1 MSEYNVGL
9 MNHIPIAD
17 ASNKCSTCLL
27 GSFCL
32 PVGLS
37 AEDVAKVETLVA
49 ERLRLKKGETLY
61 RQGDA
66 LSAVYSLR
74 SGTLKTHI
82 ALSDGR
88 EQITGFHLPG
98 EIVGLDGIGD
108 LRQQSTA
115 LALEDTETCV
125 IPMTDLE
132 SMARL
137 LPSLQQQF
145 HRILSREISQDHTH
159 LLSLGSMRS
168 EERLANF
175 LLNLAQRYAL
185 RGYSG
190 QEFNLRMGRED
201 IGSYLGMQIETV
213 SRLFSRLTE
222 TGILQINLR
231 HVKILDVEGLN
242 EIAGN
247 KPHC

>member
-1 MSEYNVGL
+1 

-37 AEDVAKVETLVA
+37 VEDAVKVDTLVT

-66 LSAVYSLR
+66 LSALYGVRL
-74 SGTLKTHI
+74 GTLKTQM

-88 EQITGFHLPG
+88 EQVTGFHLPG
-98 EIVGLDGIGD
+98 EIIGLDGIGD
-108 LRQQSTA
+108 LHQQSTA
-115 LALEDTETCV
+115 LALEDSEACV
-125 IPMTDLE
+125 IPMADLE
-132 SMARL
+132 SMARS

-145 HRILSREISQDHTH
+145 HRILSREISQDHNH

-175 LLNLAQRYAL
+175 ILNLAGRYSL

-190 QEFNLRMGRED
+190 QEFNLRMSRED

-213 SRLFSRLTE
+213 SRLFSRFTE
-222 TGILQINLR
+222 AGILQINLR
-231 HVKILDVEGLN
+231 HVKLLDVEALR
-242 EIAGN
+242 ELAGH
-247 KPHC
+247 KLHC

>member
-1 MSEYNVGL
+1 

-37 AEDVAKVETLVA
+37 IEDVAKVDTLVT

-66 LSAVYSLR
+66 SSAVYGLR
-74 SGTLKTHI
+74 FGTLKTHI
-82 ALSDGR
+82 TLSDGR

-108 LRQQSTA
+108 LHQQSTA
-115 LALEDTETCV
+115 MALEDSEACI
-125 IPMTDLE
+125 IPMADLE
-132 SMARL
+132 SLARS

-145 HRILSREISQDHTH
+145 HRILSREISQDHSH
-159 LLSLGSMRS
+159 LLSLGSMRA

-175 LLNLAQRYAL
+175 LLNLAERYSL

-190 QEFNLRMGRED
+190 QEFNLRMSRED

-213 SRLFSRLTE
+213 SRLFSRFTE
-222 TGILQINLR
+222 AGVLQIKLR
-231 HVKILDVEGLN
+231 NVKLLDVTALN
-242 EIAGN
+242 EIAGQ
-247 KPHC
+247 KSQR

>member
-1 MSEYNVGL
+1 
-9 MNHIPIAD
+9 MNHIPIAN

-37 AEDVAKVETLVA
+37 VEDVAKVDTLVA

-61 RQGDA
+61 RHGDA
-66 LSAVYSLR
+66 LGAVYGVR
-74 SGTLKTHI
+74 TGTLKTQI
-82 ALSDGR
+82 ALPDGR

-98 EIVGLDGIGD
+98 EIIGLDGIGD

-115 LALEDTETCV
+115 IALEDSEVCV
-125 IPMTDLE
+125 IPIADLE
-132 SMARL
+132 SMARS

-145 HRILSREISQDHTH
+145 HRILSREISQDHNH

-175 LLNLAQRYAL
+175 ILNLAERYSL
-185 RGYSG
+185 RGYSN
-190 QEFNLRMGRED
+190 QEFNLRMNRED

-213 SRLFSRLTE
+213 SRLFSRFTE
-222 TGILQINLR
+222 AGILQINLR
-231 HVKILDVEGLN
+231 HVKLLDVAGLN
-242 EIAGN
+242 EIAGH

>member
-1 MSEYNVGL
+1 
-9 MNHIPIAD
+9 MNHIPIVD
-17 ASNKCSTCLL
+17 ASSKCSACLM

-37 AEDVAKVETLVA
+37 IEDVAKVDTLVTT
-49 ERLRLKKGETLY
+49 RVRLKKGETLY

-66 LSAVYSLR
+66 LNAVYGVR
-74 SGTLKTHI
+74 FGTLKTHST
-82 ALSDGR
+82 LSNGR

-108 LRQQSTA
+108 LHQQSTA

-132 SMARL
+132 SMARS

-145 HRILSREISQDHTH
+145 HRILSREISQDHNH
-159 LLSLGSMRS
+159 LLTLGSMRS

-175 LLNLAQRYAL
+175 LLNLAERYSL

-190 QEFNLRMGRED
+190 QEFNLRMSRED

-213 SRLFSRLTE
+213 SRLFSRFTE
-222 TGILQINLR
+222 AGILQINLR
-231 HVKILDVEGLN
+231 HVKILDVESLK
-242 EIAGN
+242 EIAGH
-247 KPHC
+247 KQQC

>member
-1 MSEYNVGL
+1 
-9 MNHIPIAD
+9 MNHIPIVD
-17 ASNKCSTCLL
+17 TSSKCSTCLL

-37 AEDVAKVETLVA
+37 VEDAAKVDTLVT

-61 RQGDA
+61 RQGDT
-66 LSAVYSLR
+66 LQAVYGLR
-74 SGTLKTHI
+74 SGTLKTQT

-108 LRQQSTA
+108 LHYQSTS
-115 LALEDTETCV
+115 LALEDTEVCA
-125 IPMTDLE
+125 IPMADLE

-145 HRILSREISQDHTH
+145 HRILSREITQDHNH

-175 LLNLAQRYAL
+175 ILNLAQRYSL

-190 QEFNLRMGRED
+190 QEFNLRMSRDD

-213 SRLFSRLTE
+213 SRLFSRFSE
-222 TGILQINLR
+222 TGMVQINVR
-231 HVKILDVEGLN
+231 HIKILDVEGLN

>member
-1 MSEYNVGL
+1 
-9 MNHIPIAD
+9 MNYIPISD

-37 AEDVAKVETLVA
+37 VEDATKVDTLVDKHV
-49 ERLRLKKGETLY
+49 RLKKGEILY

-66 LSAVYSLR
+66 QDAVYGIR
-74 SGTLKTHI
+74 FGTLKTQT

-98 EIVGLDGIGD
+98 EIVGLDGLND
-108 LRQQSTA
+108 QHQQSTA
-115 LALEDTETCV
+115 LALEDSEACV
-125 IPMTDLE
+125 IPITELE
-132 SMARL
+132 SLARS

-145 HRILSREISQDHTH
+145 HRILSREISQDHNH

-175 LLNLAQRYAL
+175 LLNLAQRYSM

-190 QEFNLRMGRED
+190 QEFNLRMSRED
-201 IGSYLGMQIETV
+201 IGSYLGMKIETV
-213 SRLFSRLTE
+213 SRLFSRFSE
-222 TGILQINLR
+222 AGVLQINLR
-231 HVKILDVEGLN
+231 QVKLLDVEALN
-242 EIAGN
+242 EIAGH
-247 KPHC
+247 KAHC